1 MEGIMAKRTHR
12 FTTEFS
18 IIITMLIITINVCVG
33 VVLMNRSKDAIKVLM
48 HTTMLN
54 ISNSAADMIDGDV
67 LEKLT
72 AQDVGTPEY
81 QKIYDTL
88 KVFYDNIELEYVYCI
103 MDNGNGNFSFS
114 VDPAPDDPGE
124 FGAPVVYTDAL
135 YAASKGIPSVDEVAY
150 TDAWGRFYSAYSPVF
165 NSNGKVAGIVATDFS
180 ADWYDSKI
188 RMQVYLILSGTV
200 ISIILG
206 ITFFML
212 SSWRMKNHLND
223 MTLELSEVAGN
234 VDELANE
241 LNVSSV
247 SKNYFNTATYD
258 IQVLGER
265 IHMVKE
271 GLKKYTENLHSQA
284 NSMISALSSD
294 FYGVYC
300 INLDKNEGVC
310 YLTNSHLSHGH
321 KQDEHFTYTESML
334 SYANTYVTEKYRED
348 FINFLSP
355 EAIRQKLE
363 KEKASTYL
371 YMINR
376 NGQEIYEMVRLAAM
390 NREEVCMGFSD
401 VDEDTRRALQQTKTL
416 SDALKSA
423 EGANRAKTAFLS
435 NMSHEIRTPMNAII
449 GLYRLALNEPD
460 LPDTIRDYFE
470 KIGTSA
476 EHLLNVINEIL
487 DMSRIESG
495 KMILR
500 QESFSMTKLLEQINV
515 MIGSQCENKN
525 LEWEWHL
532 SDSVKEFY
540 IGDDMKLKEVLINIL
555 SNAVKFTPNGGKV
568 LFTIDII
575 RHYDG
580 KSVFVFTVK
589 DTGIGMS
596 SDYLPKLFDPFSLED
611 FSTKTKYGSTGLGM
625 SITKNIVDMM
635 NGDIKVESEK
645 NVGTTFV
652 VTLTLDDCT
661 EYEQNDE
668 SSVKNAT
675 VADLRGRHILIA
687 EDVEINAE
695 IIKMILDVRGVETV
709 IAGNGKIAVE
719 KFASSAPGYYDAIL
733 MDIRMPEMDG
743 LEATRA
749 IREMDREDADT
760 VPIIALTANA
770 FYEDVQRSLQSGLN
784 AHLSKPVEP
793 ESLFETLENLICSK

>member
-1 MEGIMAKRTHR
+1 MRARRTHR

-18 IIITMLIITINVCVG
+18 IIMTLLLITINVCVG
-33 VVLMNRSKDAIKVLM
+33 VVLMNRSKEALKVLM
-48 HTTMLN
+48 HTNMLN
-54 ISNSAADMIDGDV
+54 ISNSAADMIDGNV

-72 AQDVGTPEY
+72 AQDVGTPGY

-103 MDNGNGNFSFS
+103 MDDGNGNFSFS

-124 FGAPVVYTDAL
+124 FGAPVVYTEAL
-135 YAASKGIPSVDEVAY
+135 YKASLGIPSVDEVAY

-188 RMQVYLILSGTV
+188 AMQVYLFISGIAV
-200 ISIILG
+200 SIILG
-206 ITFFML
+206 ITFL
-212 SSWRMKNHLND
+212 LLTSWRMKNHLND
-223 MTLELSEVAGN
+223 MTLEISELAGN
-234 VDELANE
+234 VDELAKE
-241 LNVSSV
+241 LNVGTV
-247 SKNYFNTATYD
+247 YKDFFNTATDD
-258 IQVLGER
+258 ILVLGER
-265 IHMVKE
+265 IHRIKQ
-271 GLKKYTENLHSQA
+271 GLKKYTENLHSKA
-284 NSMISALSSD
+284 NTMIAALSSD
-294 FYGVYC
+294 FYGVYS
-300 INLDKNEGVC
+300 INLDENEGVC
-310 YLTNSHLSHGH
+310 YLSNSRLSHGH
-321 KQDEHFTYTESML
+321 KQDEHFTYTKSMMA
-334 SYANTYVTEKYRED
+334 YANTYVTEKYRKD
-348 FINFLSP
+348 FINFMTP

-363 KEKASTYL
+363 KEKISTYL
-371 YMINR
+371 YTINR

-390 NREEVCMGFSD
+390 NNHEVCMGFSD

-416 SDALKSA
+416 NDALKSA
-423 EGANRAKTAFLS
+423 ESANKAKTTFLS

-449 GLYRLALNEPD
+449 GLYRLALNERD
-460 LPDTIRDYFE
+460 LSDTTRDYLK

-495 KMILR
+495 KMILL
-500 QESFSMTKLLEQINV
+500 QEAFSMTKLLEQINV
-515 MIGSQCENKN
+515 MVESQCKNKN

-532 SDSVKEFY
+532 SGSAKEFY

-555 SNAVKFTPNGGKV
+555 SNAVKFTPDGGKV
-568 LFTIDII
+568 LFTIDVI
-575 RHYDG
+575 RHYES
-580 KSVFVFTVK
+580 KTVFVFTIK

-596 SDYLPKLFDPFSLED
+596 REYLPKLFDPFSLED

-645 NVGTTFV
+645 NVGTTFT

-661 EYEQNDE
+661 EYEQSDE
-668 SSVKNAT
+668 QTVKNAA
-675 VADLRGRHILIA
+675 VADLRGRHILVA

-709 IAGNGKIAVE
+709 IAENGKIAVE
-719 KFASSAPGYYDAIL
+719 EFAFSTPGYYDAIL
-733 MDIRMPEMDG
+733 MDMRMPEMDG

-749 IREMDREDADT
+749 IREMAREDAKT

-770 FYEDVQRSLQSGLN
+770 FYEDVQRSLQSGLD

-793 ESLFETLENLICSK
+793 ESLFKTLENLICGK

>member
-212 SSWRMKNHLND
+212 SSWRMKNHLNN

-348 FINFLSP
+348 FINFMAP

-363 KEKASTYL
+363 KEKISTYL
-371 YMINR
+371 YTINR

-390 NREEVCMGFSD
+390 NSEEVCMGFSD

-555 SNAVKFTPNGGKV
+555 SNAVKFTPDGGKV

-575 RHYDG
+575 RHFDG

-661 EYEQNDE
+661 EFEQDDE
-668 SSVKNAT
+668 NAVKNAT

-719 KFASSAPGYYDAIL
+719 KFASSTPGYYDAIL
-733 MDIRMPEMDG
+733 MDMRMPEMDG

-749 IREMDREDADT
+749 IREMDREDAET